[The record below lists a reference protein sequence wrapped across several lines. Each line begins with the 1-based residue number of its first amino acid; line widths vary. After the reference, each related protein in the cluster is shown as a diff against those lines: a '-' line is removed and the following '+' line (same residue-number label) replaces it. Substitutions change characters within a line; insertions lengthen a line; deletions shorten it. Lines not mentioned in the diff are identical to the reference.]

1 MDLVTVIIP
10 YYKKKQYIAKTI
22 KSVITQSYKNIEI
35 IIIYDN
41 DTDKDLNYIK
51 KLKILD
57 SRIKLI
63 VNKKNIGAGKS
74 RNKGIQIAK
83 GKYISFL
90 DSDDLWKKDKLKKQL
105 RIMKRNNFSISH
117 TSYEIIEK
125 NNKIIGHRVART
137 FNNVDSLLRSC
148 DIGLSTVII
157 KRSILKKN
165 DHFSSMKTKEDFVF
179 WLKLLSKNFKIYGIK
194 IYLTKWRKLNNS
206 LSSSVLQRLIDGF
219 TIYNKYLKM
228 NFVKSLYYLFLLSI
242 NSIIKKIV

>member
-1 MDLVTVIIP
+1 MNLVSIIIP
-10 YYKKKQYIAKTI
+10 YYKKKKYIKKTI
-22 KSVITQSYKNIEI
+22 KSIINQTYQNLEI
-35 IIIYDN
+35 IIIYDDPNTN
-41 DTDKDLNYIK
+41 DLDFIK
-51 KLKILD
+51 YLKNLD

-63 VNKKNIGAGKS
+63 INVKNIGAGLS

-105 RIMKRNNFSISH
+105 KIMKKKNLSISH

-125 NNKIIGHRVART
+125 NDKIIGHRAART

-157 KRSILKKN
+157 KRSILKKSEC
-165 DHFSSMKTKEDFVF
+165 FSSMKTKEDFVF
-179 WLKLLSKNFKIYGIK
+179 WLELLNKNFKIYGIQ
-194 IYLTKWRKLNNS
+194 IYLTKWRKLKNS

-219 TIYNKYLKM
+219 TVYNRYLKM
-228 NFVKSLYYLFLLSI
+228 NFVKSIYYLFLLSI
-242 NSIIKKIV
+242 NSIIKKTV